1 MVEGMLARLELARF
15 LRERRALL
23 RPDAVGLPADGLR
36 RTPGLRR
43 EEVAGLA
50 NMSVDYYVRLEQA
63 RGPHPSARILDS
75 LTSALRLD
83 AAERLHLF
91 RLAGADPTPPAGPV
105 RRVRPYVSA
114 LLDRMPEAAAVV
126 TDASYDVIGWN
137 PLASALL
144 GDLGAHPNL
153 ARRRFLGEA
162 PIASTTYEEF
172 GAIAVSRLRTAAV
185 RYPRDRRLGS
195 LLAELHAGSEEFRQI
210 WASDPVRSPGHR
222 VKMID
227 HPSAGRLRLNCDVLA
242 VPDDDQQ
249 VVFVTADPGSPTA
262 RAFKTL
268 V

>member
-1 MVEGMLARLELARF
+1 MLARTELARF

-23 RPDAVGLPADGLR
+23 RPGDVGLPADGMR

-43 EEVAGLA
+43 EEVAERA

-75 LTSALRLD
+75 LTAALRLGP
-83 AAERLHLF
+83 AERLHMF

-114 LLDRMPEAAAVV
+114 LLHRMPEAAAVV
-126 TDASYDVIGWN
+126 TDAGYDVIAWN
-137 PLASALL
+137 PLAAALL
-144 GDLGAHPNL
+144 GDLGSHPNL

-162 PIASTTYEEF
+162 PIRSSSFEEF
-172 GAIAVSRLRTAAV
+172 GAIAVSRLRAGTV
-185 RYPRDRRLGS
+185 RYPRDRRLAA
-195 LLAELHAGSEEFRQI
+195 LVAELRAGSEEFRRT

-222 VKMID
+222 VKTIE
-227 HPSAGRLRLNCDVLA
+227 HPRFGPLRLNCDVLA
-242 VPDDDQQ
+242 VPEDDQQ

-262 RAFKTL
+262 RAFKAL
-268 V
+268 AA

>member
-1 MVEGMLARLELARF
+1 MVEGMLARSELARF

-114 LLDRMPEAAAVV
+114 LLRRMPEAAAVV
-126 TDASYDVIGWN
+126 TDAGYDVVGWN

-162 PIASTTYEEF
+162 PIASTAYEEF
-172 GAIAVSRLRTAAV
+172 GAIAVSRLRAAAV

>member
-1 MVEGMLARLELARF
+1 MARTELARF
-15 LRERRALL
+15 LRERRALV
-23 RPDAVGLPADGLR
+23 RPDEVGLPADGLR

-43 EEVAGLA
+43 EEVAERA

-75 LTSALRLD
+75 LTAALRLD
-83 AAERLHLF
+83 AAERLHMF
-91 RLAGADPTPPAGPV
+91 RLAGASPTPPVGPV
-105 RRVRPYVSA
+105 RRVRPYVSD
-114 LLDRMPEAAAVV
+114 LLHRMPEAAAVV
-126 TDASYDVIGWN
+126 TDACYDVIGWN

-144 GDLGAHPNL
+144 GDLGAHPNM

-162 PIASTTYEEF
+162 PILSSAYEEF
-172 GAIAVSRLRTAAV
+172 GAIAVSRLRAAAV

-222 VKMID
+222 VKTID
-227 HPSAGRLRLNCDVLA
+227 HPAVGPLRLNCDVLA

-262 RAFKTL
+262 RAFKAL
-268 V
+268 VSG